1 MIMIHEEPDLTGQ
14 YLRDIGSQRLLTA
27 EEEQHMAQ
35 RIKAGDQH
43 SKEQFIQANLRLVVS
58 IAKRYQG
65 RGLALEDLIQE
76 GNIGLMRAVEK
87 FDPTKGYKFSTYA
100 TWWIRQAISRAIA
113 DQGRTIRLPVHVGEK
128 IARLDQIRRRL
139 QQDLGR
145 EPTADEL
152 AEHMQMDL
160 EKVQEIIRV
169 SQEMLSL
176 DFWLNEDEDFNLG
189 DLIEDRSAQAPP
201 DVASH
206 HLLKEQVE
214 DVLDSLTERERK
226 VLQLRFGLDDG
237 RSRTL
242 EEVGKEFHVTRERI
256 RQIEAKALRKLRHP
270 SRSRKLKD
278 YPD

>member
-1 MIMIHEEPDLTGQ
+1 MIEEEKDLTGQ
-14 YLRDIGSQRLLTA
+14 YLSDIGSERLLTA
-27 EEEQHMAQ
+27 EEEQRMAL

-43 SKEQFIQANLRLVVS
+43 IREQFIQANLKLVVS

-87 FDPTKGYKFSTYA
+87 FDATKGYKFSTYA

-128 IARLDQIRRRL
+128 IARLTQISRRL

-145 EPTADEL
+145 EPTAEEL
-152 AEHMQMDL
+152 AVPMQMSP
-160 EKVQEIIRV
+160 EKVQEIIKV
-169 SQEMLSL
+169 SHEPLSL
-176 DFWLNEDEDFNLG
+176 DCSLTEDEDFNLS
-189 DLIEDRSAQAPP
+189 DLIEDRTAPAPP
-201 DVASH
+201 DAATH

-214 DVLDSLTERERK
+214 GLLDRLTERERA
-226 VLQLRFGLDDG
+226 VLSLRFGLSDG

-242 EEVGKEFHVTRERI
+242 EEVGKAFHVTRERI
-256 RQIEAKALRKLRHP
+256 RQIEAKAMYKLRSQNSGRH
-270 SRSRKLKD
+270 LQD
-278 YPD
+278 YLD